1 MKIAAEEWDLRT
13 KQNSDDHLTQSV
25 KDDCILPECEDK
37 WEAEMRVF
45 TPPTSCSRPNP

>member
-25 KDDCILPECEDK
+25 KGDCANNQTRYAYP
-37 WEAEMRVF
+37 AVF
-45 TPPTSCSRPNP
+45 IFCSNYW